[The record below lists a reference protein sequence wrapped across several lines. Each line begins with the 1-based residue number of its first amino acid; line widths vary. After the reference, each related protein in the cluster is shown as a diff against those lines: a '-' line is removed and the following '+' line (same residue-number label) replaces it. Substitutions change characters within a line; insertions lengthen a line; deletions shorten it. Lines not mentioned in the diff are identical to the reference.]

1 MTEESQFTRKFRKEL
16 MAGLSSLVLLAVLAR
31 AGREMY
37 GYEIAKAVK
46 AEGEGGLI
54 FKQGAIYPVLRSLNA
69 TGLLKSR
76 VEASAFGPP
85 RRYYDI
91 TDPPVK
97 GAKTASLPPKVERAA
112 LDPEL
117 QEALNAPP
125 LKQYDKSLSL
135 ETIPA
140 DEPKLPGEA
149 PAAPASPRD
158 NFSFKTSTLF
168 FGSSLGSASAAV
180 MEPAAI
186 MQAAGTAQY
195 C

>member
-1 MTEESQFTRKFRKEL
+1 

-69 TGLLKSR
+69 TGLLQSR

-91 TDPPVK
+91 TDDGRK
-97 GAKTASLPPKVERAA
+97 A
-112 LDPEL
+112 LSEWQFAWRDMREFVDD
-117 QEALNAPP
+117 ALNAGVTP
-125 LKQYDKSLSL
+125 DGH
-135 ETIPA
+135 A
-140 DEPKLPGEA
+140 G
-149 PAAPASPRD
+149 AAA
-158 NFSFKTSTLF
+158 
-168 FGSSLGSASAAV
+168 
-180 MEPAAI
+180 
-186 MQAAGTAQY
+186 
-195 C
+195 